1 MSGSPTRQP
10 NHDCNPPGDAIDRRR
25 RGSLPSFGTI
35 VAICALFSGLT
46 AAQCDPS
53 LNDTVAPSTTPNVV
67 DSGSGATGNEAPAT
81 PAIGSTP
88 SPAAT
93 LLEQLTLERINR
105 ARLLP
110 AAEAQRYN
118 IALDEGIPGQLSP
131 TPKQPVA
138 MNATLRE
145 TAADHSADMLRR
157 NYFAHDTPE
166 GVTPFDRMKAN
177 GYLYI
182 SAGENL
188 AWRGTTGS
196 LDPVETVEMQHED
209 LFVDRDIERRGH
221 RTTMLNP
228 SLREVGV
235 SIQRGSFTRQSDG
248 LEFSDSIMNTQDYGT
263 PPSSPVFVLGVV
275 YDDANRNGQ
284 YDHGEGL
291 ANSSVTLG
299 NVVKSTNQAGGYAF
313 SVHTAGVYDLRFA
326 SGQRQ
331 SITIE
336 DGDANMKIDL
346 VNRSKIV
353 VNLGLGKLN

>member
-1 MSGSPTRQP
+1 MTQMPALHNAFRHSGSLARLLS
-10 NHDCNPPGDAIDRRR
+10 C
-25 RGSLPSFGTI
+25 
-35 VAICALFSGLT
+35 LFFVT
-46 AAQCDPS
+46 AFAMQCDPALQMS
-53 LNDTVAPSTTPNVV
+53 PTPDVTPPEVGDELVASDVTEPPV
-67 DSGSGATGNEAPAT
+67 GSA
-81 PAIGSTP
+81 P

-118 IALDEGIPGQLSP
+118 IALDEGIPGQLSA

-138 MNATLRE
+138 MNSTLRE
-145 TAADHSADMLRR
+145 TAAEHSADMLRR

-177 GYLYI
+177 GYVYI

-196 LDPVETVEMQHED
+196 LDPVETVETQHED
-209 LFVDRDIERRGH
+209 LFVDRGIEHRGH
-221 RTTMLNP
+221 RTTMLNA

-299 NVVKSTNQAGGYAF
+299 NVVKTTNLAGGYSF
-313 SVHTAGVYDLRFA
+313 RVNAGGTYTLRF
-326 SGQRQ
+326 SLGPTQ
-331 SITIE
+331 SVTI
-336 DGDANMKIDL
+336 DDNDPNLKIDL
-346 VNRSKIV
+346 VDRSQLVI
-353 VNLGLGKLN
+353 NHGLGPLK